1 MIQNLTVQPVAS
13 REETLNL
20 IARGNHLKKMRETD
34 LNESSSR
41 SHIVFILNLEK
52 IDQQGRTIKAK
63 FNLVDLAGSEKVFK
77 SKV

>member
-1 MIQNLTVQPVAS
+1 MIQNLTVQAVSS
-13 REETLNL
+13 RSETLNL
-20 IARGNHLKKMRETD
+20 IAKGNHLKKMRETD